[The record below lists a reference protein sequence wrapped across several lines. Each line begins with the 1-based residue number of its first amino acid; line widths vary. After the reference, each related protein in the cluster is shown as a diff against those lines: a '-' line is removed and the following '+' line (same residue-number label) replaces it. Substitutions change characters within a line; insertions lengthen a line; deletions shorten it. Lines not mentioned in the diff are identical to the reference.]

1 MYCPK
6 CGTEIVSEAK
16 FCFNCGCSVENII
29 KSENANNDEKIEEQL
44 MDLFRKY
51 SNKNGKDYDI
61 EKAKLYLEQAANKGN
76 LKAMIELGRIYKNE
90 RYDCKDEKESLLWYK
105 KVAETNIDD
114 INDKDNY
121 QVINAR
127 WYLGEYYLERNK
139 NDEASKWLKLIIE
152 DEFNTK
158 DDDVF
163 RIVRETL
170 EKYISLLLEKDDN
183 IYDDLKDVMNNIVRI
198 ISDIES
204 GDDNLRKRKAHIAVL
219 ENILGSIYMTNI
231 DGIYDIEQAHILYA
245 DAYEKGNKQA
255 GENLGKI
262 YCNIGEHLQKFQY
275 DDSNYIK
282 AYSYF
287 KESCKY
293 NHSSLPIAEYN
304 VRRYEM
310 LEDYRISNERFIKKD
325 CYEIPLDNMNMRFPL
340 FIADIVKIN
349 QGISCTLSKA
359 IKSYKDF
366 YMTRKNIDN
375 VMENAYG
382 YGYNLL
388 TDIANAAVDYCIAR
402 KKYDIS
408 SKIILEERSIN
419 INAIS
424 GGDIYLRVKEIPID
438 IWNKYYGSI
447 KSAYN
452 NLVFSAQA
460 ERDYRQQRK
469 DNRMQFVGGGFGIG
483 GAINGML
490 KAEAINMV
498 TGMAHDVFN
507 SIGNWTTDRAEVAS
521 KEILYNDKSVLNL
534 LITGLIETT
543 NVIRYRILAILDYP
557 YSSKNRKASNAILEN
572 LSTQRVNDEKIIKE
586 ALINAFYEDPFNLN
600 IYKTWVMN
608 FGDKDFKMQ
617 DFASFFCVAQDLR
630 YIKEEIIKKEIA
642 SSEKIPYLFQIN
654 YLEGKTPENA
664 FIQSGIDSKNTKES
678 LTLAVS
684 YLLREMER
692 YGLRRNIHSWTSEN
706 FKYLQSLLDTCNKK
720 DESNDRTKRILKF
733 EYVNSKEKIIKIEEG
748 VEAVDDYAFLGC
760 ENLETIILP
769 TTLKR
774 IGKGAFANCKKL
786 KNIEFPDGIERIEAY
801 AFRNTQIDKFILP
814 DTLKYVSIELAN
826 NDNDRHISLWIP
838 SSVKTLEGNKSFIS
852 KNLTLAFDFSSKDI
866 RMFISREMLYSKVNI
881 INNNAVLDDV
891 RKHHKENSIESKKIG
906 IKLERN
912 FGLSEPDYYY
922 GYYESE
928 LNVIDVAA
936 FKGIFVDILKIP
948 SETMVVEQKAFE
960 NGKFKKFKFGD
971 DVNSSLE
978 CVKIIKDDAFID
990 CVNLEEI
997 MLPIGVEYLGDKV
1010 FYGCDNLQIVSIP
1023 KTVMHIGDNAI
1034 NAHVVVSCDK
1044 ESYAY
1049 QYCKNNNISVKNY
1062 GKEKFCEGYSMLSK
1076 AKTEEDLEQAI
1087 AILEEAARY
1096 NSLDALF
1103 ELGIYYLY
1111 GKKFLKK
1118 EIDEK
1123 KAIIKFALA
1132 AKCGHMKSAKK
1143 LKELYDKGAV
1153 DTRYAAIAY
1162 KYGMIYDD
1170 TFGDDVTE
1178 EIELGGN
1185 ANEVEINVGLDEGA
1199 CDVTFDEFVDNIKNR
1214 YGSILKRLYF
1224 SGTDDGVEKKIKNA
1238 IKSYANIDEDESIIC
1253 CFDSTVFGSAS
1264 DGFLMTDY
1272 GLYVHNLFGEAQE
1285 LSWDEL
1291 EFVSTRKNGGDEKVI
1306 INTDS
1311 SDIIN
1316 IELYRDESE
1325 YVKNLLVEVAE
1336 YINNHEDLGND
1347 VDDDDEEDD
1356 DDLSQYI
1363 STVHANFECTAV
1375 YFLNANKK
1383 ANEKIKKALAA
1394 YGGDAVN
1401 DFPICCYDNTLFGG
1415 ADDGFILTDKRI
1427 CVHNIGESGK
1437 SIEYKCVECVEL
1449 TKNENGIVI
1458 NSNNGEKICVSVQFG
1473 SEDIGKMKKLIE
1485 YVVRTLKK

>member
-6 CGTEIVSEAK
+6 CGTEIVSNAK
-16 FCFNCGCSVENII
+16 FCFNCGCSIENII
-29 KSENANNDEKIEEQL
+29 KSPNTDNEEKDEDQL
-44 MDLFRKY
+44 MELFRKY
-51 SNKNGKDYDI
+51 SDKNAKDYNI

-76 LKAMIELGRIYKNE
+76 LKSMIELGRIYKND
-90 RYDCKDEKESLLWYK
+90 RYDCKDENKSLLWYK
-105 KVAETNIDD
+105 KVAEMNIED
-114 INDKDNY
+114 INEKDEY

-127 WYLGEYYLERNK
+127 RYLGEYYLERNK
-139 NDEASKWLKLIIE
+139 NDEVFKWFKLIIE
-152 DEFNTK
+152 DEIDTMN
-158 DDDVF
+158 DDVF
-163 RIVRETL
+163 RIVHEIL

-183 IYDDLKDVMNNIVRI
+183 IYDDLKDVMNNIVRM
-198 ISDIES
+198 ISETKN
-204 GDDNLRKRKAHIAVL
+204 GDDNIRKRKAHIAIL

-231 DGIYDIEQAHILYA
+231 DGIYDVEQAHILYA
-245 DAYEKGNKQA
+245 DAYEKGNKKA
-255 GENLGKI
+255 GENLGKL
-262 YCNIGEHLQKFQY
+262 YCSIGEKLQKLQY
-275 DDSNYIK
+275 NDSNYIK

-293 NHSSLPIAEYN
+293 NHSYLPIAEYN

-325 CYEIPLDNMNMRFPL
+325 CYEIPLDNMVMRFPF
-340 FIADIVKIN
+340 FIADIIKIN
-349 QGISCTLSKA
+349 RGISNALSKA
-359 IKSYKDF
+359 INSYKDF
-366 YMTRKNIDN
+366 YIAQKNIDN

-388 TDIANAAVDYCIAR
+388 TDITNATIDYCIER

-408 SKIILEERSIN
+408 SKIILEERAIN

-424 GGDIYLRVKEIPID
+424 GGDIYLKVKEIPID
-438 IWNKYYGSI
+438 VWNKYYSSI

-452 NLVFSAQA
+452 NLIFSAQA

-498 TGMAHDVFN
+498 TGIAHDVFN
-507 SIGNWTTDRAEVAS
+507 SIGNWTTDRAEIAS

-543 NVIRYRILAILDYP
+543 NVIRYRILAIFDYP
-557 YSSKNRKASNAILEN
+557 YSNKNSKVSNAILEN
-572 LSTQRVNDEKIIKE
+572 LSTQRVDDEKIIKE

-608 FGDKDFKMQ
+608 FGDRDYKLQ
-617 DFASFFCVAQDLR
+617 DLASFFCVAQDLR

-642 SSEKIPYLFQIN
+642 SSEKFPYLFQIN
-654 YLEGKTPENA
+654 YLEGETPENA
-664 FIQSGIDSKNTKES
+664 FIQSGINSKNTKES
-678 LTLAVS
+678 LDLAVS
-684 YLLREMER
+684 YLSREMEK
-692 YGLRRNIHSWTSEN
+692 YGIRKNIRSWTSEN
-706 FKYLQSLLDTCNKK
+706 FKYLQSLLDACNKK
-720 DESNDRTKRILKF
+720 DDTNDRTKRIQKF
-733 EYVNSKEKIIKIEEG
+733 EYANSKEKIIKIEEG
-748 VEAVDDYAFLGC
+748 IETVDDYAFLGC
-760 ENLETIILP
+760 ENLETVILP

-786 KNIEFPDGIERIEAY
+786 KNIEFPDGMKRIEAY
-801 AFRNTQIDKFILP
+801 AFRNTKIDKIIPP
-814 DTLKYVSIELAN
+814 DTLEYVSIELVN
-826 NDNDRHISLWIP
+826 NDNDRYISLWIP
-838 SSVKTLEGNKSFIS
+838 SSVKTLEGNKSFVS

-866 RMFISREMLYSKVNI
+866 RMFINREMLYSMVNI

-891 RKHHKENSIESKKIG
+891 RKHHKENSIESKRFG

-912 FGLSEPDYYY
+912 YGFSDPDYFY

-928 LNVIDVAA
+928 LNVIDVEA

-948 SETMVVEQKAFE
+948 SETMVIERKAFA

-971 DVNSSLE
+971 DVNLSLE
-978 CVKIIKDDAFID
+978 CVKIIKDAAFID

-997 MLPIGVEYLGDKV
+997 ILPIGVEYLGDKV
-1010 FYGCDNLQIVSIP
+1010 FKGCDNLQIVSIP
-1023 KTVMHIGDNAI
+1023 KTVMHIGDNVI
-1034 NAHVVVSCDK
+1034 NSHVVVSCDK

-1062 GKEKFCEGYSMLSK
+1062 GKEKFYEGHSMLSK
-1076 AKTEEDLEQAI
+1076 AKTEESLKQAI
-1087 AILEEAARY
+1087 ATLEDAAKY

-1103 ELGIYYLY
+1103 ELGMYYLY
-1111 GKKFLKK
+1111 GINFSKK

-1162 KYGMIYDD
+1162 KYGMVYDD
-1170 TFGDDVTE
+1170 TSGDDVTE

-1185 ANEVEINVGLDEGA
+1185 ANEVEINVGIDEGE
-1199 CDVTFDEFVDNIKNR
+1199 CDITFDEFVDSIKNK
-1214 YGSILKRLYF
+1214 YGSMLKRLYF
-1224 SGTDDGVEKKIKNA
+1224 SGVDDGGEKKIKNA
-1238 IKSYANIDEDESIIC
+1238 INSYANIDEDESIIC

-1272 GLYVHNLFGEAQE
+1272 GLYVHNLFGESQE

-1311 SDIIN
+1311 SNIIN

-1336 YINNHEDLGND
+1336 YINNHEEIEND
-1347 VDDDDEEDD
+1347 EDD

-1375 YFLNANKK
+1375 YFLNTNKK

-1394 YGGDAVN
+1394 YGGNAVN

-1427 CVHNIGESGK
+1427 CVHNIGESSK
-1437 SIEYKCVECVEL
+1437 SIEHKCVECVEL
-1449 TKNENGIVI
+1449 MKDKNGIVI
-1458 NSNNGEKICVSVQFG
+1458 NSNKGENICVSVQFG
-1473 SEDIGKMKKLIE
+1473 SEDIEIMKRLIE
-1485 YVVRTLKK
+1485 YIVRTFK